1 MTTITD
7 LQARLEAFLAEKTQS
22 EVRVTA
28 ARQLTGGASRD
39 TWAVDVEV
47 GGPPAALLRLVLRR
61 DMGGTISDEALS
73 REQEFRVLQ
82 AAQAAGVQVPAPRW
96 LCSDPAV
103 LGVPFLLMDRLEG
116 ESVGRRVVRE
126 PALAEARRVLPRQM
140 AEQLARIHAIDP
152 VAGNLDFL
160 PRPEPG
166 LSPARTAVERMAQ
179 HLWRLGEPHPVLELA
194 IRWLDRHAPD
204 CPQSV
209 LVHGDFRVGNLMVGP
224 QGLVGVFDWEF
235 AHVGDPAEDLAWPCV
250 RSWRFGQDRL
260 RLGGIA
266 EPEAFLEVYERLS
279 GRTVSRWSL
288 RYWEVLGNLRWAV
301 GCIAQ
306 AQRHLSGQTTSLEL
320 ASLGRRTAE
329 MELELLDLLEQTPA
343 PEQGATP

>member
-1 MTTITD
+1 MTTIPD
-7 LQARLEAFLAEKTQS
+7 WRARLEAFLAEKTQAA
-22 EVRVTA
+22 VRVTA

-39 TWAVDVEV
+39 TWAVDVEI
-47 GGPPAALLRLVLRR
+47 GGPPPSSLRLVLRR
-61 DMGGTISDEALS
+61 DLGGAITEEALS

-96 LCSDPAV
+96 LCADPAV

-140 AEQLARIHAIDP
+140 GEQLARIHAIDP
-152 VAGNLDFL
+152 VAINLDFL

-166 LSPARTAVERMAQ
+166 LSPARTAVERMAR

-194 IRWLDRHAPD
+194 IRWLRCHAPE
-204 CPQSV
+204 CPQPV
-209 LVHGDFRVGNLMVGP
+209 LVHGDFRLGNLMVGP

-235 AHVGDPAEDLAWPCV
+235 VHVGDPAEDLAWPCV

-266 EPEAFLEVYERLS
+266 GPEEFLEAYQQLS
-279 GRTVSRWSL
+279 GRTVPPWSL
-288 RYWEVLGNLRWAV
+288 RYWEVLGNLRWAI

-306 AQRHLSGQTTSLEL
+306 ANRHLSGQAANLEL

-329 MELELLDLLEQTPA
+329 MELELLDLLEQ
-343 PEQGATP
+343 GATP